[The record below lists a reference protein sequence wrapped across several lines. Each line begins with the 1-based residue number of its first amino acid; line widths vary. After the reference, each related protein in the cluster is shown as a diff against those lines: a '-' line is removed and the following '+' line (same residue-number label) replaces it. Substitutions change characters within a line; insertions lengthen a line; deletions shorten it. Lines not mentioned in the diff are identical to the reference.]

1 MGKAIAFG
9 VAPALF
15 IFLLYQGVS
24 PLPLLV
30 TAGIAGMAWWLFKAR
45 AGSPALGRGKR
56 MQRKDSVPNI
66 SFDKIGGQ
74 QRSKE
79 ELKEALDFLIHRNK
93 IREYGIRPIK
103 GILLSGPPGTGKTLM
118 AKAAAHYTDSV
129 FVTTSGSE
137 FVEMYVGVGAQRIRE
152 LFQEARAD
160 AKKNHKNSAIIFIDE
175 IDVIGGQRE
184 GAQHREYD
192 QTLNQLLTEM
202 DGIAT
207 DQEVQV
213 LVVAATNRKDML
225 DSALLRPGR
234 FDRHISVDLPDKKA
248 RVMILRMHTENKP
261 MAEEVDIEQTA
272 IETFGFSGAQLESL
286 TNEAAIYAMRDG
298 SVVIRQEHLSQAIDK
313 VMMGEKTDRE
323 ATQEER
329 ERVAIHELGHA
340 IISEWVRPKS
350 VSQVSLAPRG
360 QALGYVRH
368 HPGQDRYLYTRKQIE
383 DQIMVCLAG
392 AAAEEQI
399 YGNRSTGAQNDYD
412 QANRYT
418 RTLIEAGLSDLGI
431 IDKDLVSNETLHQE
445 SAKILKELHKETVHL
460 LNRYSEVFEQALD
473 ILLKEEVLSGEQF
486 RSLLERYTKEPVPI
500 SS

>member
-1 MGKAIAFG
+1 MGKAIAIG
-9 VAPALF
+9 ATPALLL
-15 IFLLYQGVS
+15 FLLYLGVS
-24 PLPLLV
+24 PLPLFAV
-30 TAGIAGMAWWLFKAR
+30 VGIGIMGWWLFRAR
-45 AGSPALGRGKR
+45 PGSPAFGQKKR
-56 MQRKDSVPNI
+56 TLKKDSVPNL
-66 SFDKIGGQ
+66 SFENIGGQ
-74 QRSKE
+74 QRSKA

-93 IREYGIRPIK
+93 LRDYGIRPIK

-152 LFQEARAD
+152 LFQEARTG
-160 AKKNHKNSAIIFIDE
+160 AKKSNKNSAIIFIDE

-184 GAQHREYD
+184 GSQHREYD

-202 DGIAT
+202 DGITT
-207 DQEVQV
+207 DQEVQI

-248 RVMILRMHTENKP
+248 RHMILGLHTENKP
-261 MAEEVDIEQTA
+261 LAEDVEIEQIAT
-272 IETFGFSGAQLESL
+272 ETFGFSGAQLESL
-286 TNEAAIYAMRDG
+286 TNEAAIYAMREG
-298 SVVIRQEHLSQAIDK
+298 NGVIQQMHLSQAIDK

-340 IISEWVRPKS
+340 IVSEWVRPES

-368 HPGQDRYLYTRKQIE
+368 HPGQDQYLYTKKQIE
-383 DQIMVCLAG
+383 GQIMICLAG
-392 AAAEEQI
+392 AAAEEKV
-399 YGNRSTGAQNDYD
+399 YGNRSTGAQNDYV

-431 IDKDLVSNETLHQE
+431 IDMKLIGKDMLHHE
-445 SAKILKELHKETVHL
+445 STKILKTLYQETVQL
-460 LNRYSEVFEQALD
+460 LNQYATVFEKALD
-473 ILLKEEVLSGEQF
+473 VLLKEELLSGEQF
-486 RSLLERYTKEPVPI
+486 RMLLKRYAKDAVTI